1 MYCDAHIH
9 LLPRMDNG
17 ALDVSESLAM
27 ALKMI
32 EHGTRQAIVAPH
44 YDSERESVADF
55 LARRTRSLR
64 TLTHANRRLFTSRL
78 RLVCSAEVEVVPR
91 FAHVPGL
98 ERLMIPHTSLLPVAL
113 PLGCFNKETE
123 KEFAF
128 LMHKRKIYP
137 MICHLERYIVFY
149 NEPDYQRL
157 TSLPY
162 AVYCLGVNALQRKSI
177 SDAAFKLARS
187 GKTILLCSN
196 AHDAT
201 DRAPVSDTLLQSV
214 FRMHGASVYKT
225 LALQTTAFLHDAF
238 H

>member
-98 ERLMIPHTSLLPVAL
+98 ERLMIPHTSLLPVRTTFGVFQQRNRKRICVFDAQKKDISNDL
-113 PLGCFNKETE
+113 PPGAIYCF
-123 KEFAF
+123 
-128 LMHKRKIYP
+128 
-137 MICHLERYIVFY
+137 
-149 NEPDYQRL
+149 
-157 TSLPY
+157 
-162 AVYCLGVNALQRKSI
+162 LQ
-177 SDAAFKLARS
+177 
-187 GKTILLCSN
+187 
-196 AHDAT
+196 
-201 DRAPVSDTLLQSV
+201 
-214 FRMHGASVYKT
+214 
-225 LALQTTAFLHDAF
+225 
-238 H
+238 